1 MAFTYSFPALKGR
14 QATRDYFVA
23 MCPLRTIPKIFLFDE
38 EEVSAE
44 VRAQRTLN
52 RQRVPEMAQYI
63 LENPEDYVFSA
74 LTASI
79 DGHVEFEPVESAGP
93 NMGTLHIEM
102 TSRLLINDG
111 QHRRAA
117 IEEALKRNPDIGD
130 ETVAVVF
137 FLDPELKRCQQLFS
151 DLNRYAIRTSKSLS
165 IMYDHRND
173 ESIITKGVA
182 LRCKVF
188 EGLVEVEKSTLAA
201 RSKKLF
207 TLSALHTANEALLA
221 HAKNTDVEQ
230 LEKLAIN
237 FWTAVSER
245 IPEWG
250 LVRDGKML
258 ASEVRQDFIHTH
270 AIALQALGI
279 VGHQIL
285 TNNSENAVN
294 WSEMLDGL
302 GQVDWRKS
310 NTGVWEGRAL
320 INGRVSK
327 TSQSV
332 SLTACVVKRALGLV
346 LSDDELEAEQKI
358 KSGKPH
364 E

>member
-52 RQRVPEMAQYI
+52 RQRVPEIAQYI

-79 DGHVEFEPVESAGP
+79 DGQIEFEPVGSASP
-93 NMGTLHIEM
+93 DMGTLHIEM
-102 TSRLLINDG
+102 TARLLINDG

-173 ESIITKGVA
+173 ESVVTKGVA

-188 EGLVEVEKSTLAA
+188 EGLVEIEKSNLAA

-207 TLSALHTANEALLA
+207 TLSALHTANVTLLA
-221 HAKNTDVEQ
+221 HYQASDLNQ
-230 LEKLAIN
+230 LEKLAID
-237 FWTAVSER
+237 FWTSVGDQ

-285 TNNSENAVN
+285 TLNSDKSVK
-294 WSEMLDGL
+294 WSEALSGLDS
-302 GQVDWRKS
+302 VDWRKS
-310 NTGVWEGRAL
+310 NLNVWEGRAL

-332 SLTACVVKRALGLV
+332 SLTANVVKTALGLP
-346 LSDDELEAEQKI
+346 LAEDEIAAENAI
-358 KSGKPH
+358 RNGKSK
-364 E
+364 

>member
-1 MAFTYSFPALKGR
+1 MAFTYSFPALKGL
-14 QATRDYFVA
+14 QAKRDYFVA

-44 VRAQRTLN
+44 LRAQRTLN
-52 RQRVPEMAQYI
+52 RQRVPEIAQYI

-79 DGHVEFEPVESAGP
+79 DGEVIFEPLDESSPA
-93 NMGTLHIEM
+93 MGTLHIEM
-102 TSRLLINDG
+102 TASLLINDG

-137 FLDPELKRCQQLFS
+137 FLDPKLQRCQQLFS

-173 ESIITKGVA
+173 ESIITKTVA
-182 LRCKVF
+182 LKCEVF
-188 EGLVEVEKSTLAA
+188 KGLVETEKSNLAT

-207 TLSALHTANEALLA
+207 TLSALHSANIALLA
-221 HAKNTDVEQ
+221 NFPAGDMPAM
-230 LEKLAIN
+230 EKLAVE
-237 FWTAVSER
+237 FWTEVGKC
-245 IPEWG
+245 IPEWQ

-258 ASEVRQDFIHTH
+258 ASEVRQEFIHTH
-270 AIALQALGI
+270 AIALQALGL
-279 VGHQIL
+279 VGQHIL
-285 TNNSENAVN
+285 ITTSNNNVSWARCL
-294 WSEMLDGL
+294 SGL
-302 GQVDWRKS
+302 KSVDWRKS
-310 NTGVWEGRAL
+310 NSTLWEGRAL

-332 SLTACVVKRALGLV
+332 GLTANVVKVALGLE
-346 LSDDELEAEQKI
+346 LSPEEKTAEMNIKGEIIDE
-358 KSGKPH
+358 
-364 E
+364 